1 MWKFKKNRVKCKEFG
16 CAGEFGG
23 RREEITVIFSARLY
37 SYVQKK
43 TEKAKK

>member
-1 MWKFKKNRVKCKEFG
+1 MWKSKKNRVKCKEFG

-23 RREEITVIFSARLY
+23 RREEITVILSARLY
-37 SYVQKK
+37 SYVQK